1 MMTDKILVLYVDDEP
16 ALRDIGK
23 LFLERTGHFSV
34 VTIDSASAALAL
46 LKKERFDAVVSDY
59 QMPGI
64 NGIAFLKSVRA
75 LGDKI
80 SFIIF
85 TGRGREEIAIEA
97 LNNGADFYIQK
108 GGEPKSQFVELAHKI
123 QTAVDRRRTEEA
135 LAESEERFRGITER
149 ISDLIIVV
157 DPQGYSTFVSP
168 SITAILGFSPEL
180 YLKKRVDSISIPIED
195 TEKLE
200 QAFERLNSG
209 SLAEHLDFRMK
220 KSDGSYAVFDG
231 RALPVFKEGV
241 YAGIQLVARDI
252 TDRKHA
258 EEALQQA
265 NRKLH
270 LLSGITR
277 HDIKNQLMVL
287 LEYLELL
294 QKKVPDPA
302 LEEYFTRL
310 IHTSERIATMI
321 QMTKTYENIGVN
333 APVWQ
338 DTRMLFDTTVK
349 DIPVGKIICINDIP
363 DGIEIFADP
372 LIVKVCYNLI
382 DNAVRYGKKIT
393 NIRFSVMKRN
403 DDTVF
408 ICEDDGVGVPV
419 DVKEKIFDRGF
430 GKNTGLGLALSRE
443 ILDITGIK
451 LHETGEPGKGARFEM
466 TVPKRA
472 CRFGATR

>member
-1 MMTDKILVLYVDDEP
+1 MTEKILVLYVDDEP

-23 LFLERTGHFSV
+23 LFLERVGIFSV

-46 LKKERFDAVVSDY
+46 LKKKHFDAIVSDY

-64 NGIAFLKSVRA
+64 DGIAFLKSVRA
-75 LGDKI
+75 QGDKI
-80 SFIIF
+80 SFVIF

-97 LNNGADFYIQK
+97 LNNGADFYLQK

-123 QTAVDRRRTEEA
+123 RTAVDRHRTEDA
-135 LAESEERFRGITER
+135 LAESEERFRGITDR

-157 DPQGYSTFVSP
+157 DPQGYTTFVSP
-168 SITAILGFSPEL
+168 SIISILGHPPEL
-180 YLKKRVDSISIPIED
+180 YFKKMVESINIPAED
-195 TEKLE
+195 AEKLGY
-200 QAFERLNSG
+200 AFERLNSG
-209 SLAEHLDFRMK
+209 SVTEHLDFRMK

-231 RALPVFKEGV
+231 RALPVFKDGV

-287 LEYLELL
+287 KEYIRTL
-294 QKKVPDPA
+294 QENVPDPA
-302 LEEYFTRL
+302 LEGNFNR
-310 IHTSERIATMI
+310 IINTSERIAAMI
-321 QMTKTYENIGVN
+321 QITKTYENIGVN

-338 DTRMLFDTTVK
+338 DVRSLFDTAVHDT
-349 DIPVGKIICINDIP
+349 PVGKIQCINDIP
-363 DGIEIFADP
+363 NGTEVFADP

-382 DNAVRYGKKIT
+382 DNAVRYGNKIT
-393 NIRFSVMKRN
+393 TIRFSVLKRS
-403 DDTVF
+403 DDTII
-408 ICEDDGVGVPV
+408 ICEDDGVGVPAE
-419 DVKEKIFDRGF
+419 VKEKIFERGF
-430 GKNTGLGLALSRE
+430 GINTGLGLALSRE
-443 ILDITGIK
+443 ILDISGITLK
-451 LHETGEPGKGARFEM
+451 ETGEPGKGARFEM
-466 TVPKRA
+466 TVPKGVYRSSTP
-472 CRFGATR
+472 R

>member
-1 MMTDKILVLYVDDEP
+1 MMVEKILVLYVDDEP

-23 LFLERTGHFSV
+23 LFLERTGNFSV
-34 VTIDSASAALAL
+34 VTIDSASGALTL

-75 LGDKI
+75 LGNKI

-97 LNNGADFYIQK
+97 LNNGADFYLQK

-123 QTAVDRRRTEEA
+123 QTAVDRRRTEMA

-168 SITAILGFSPEL
+168 SITAILGFPHEL
-180 YLKKRVDSISIPIED
+180 YLKKRVDSFGIPAED
-195 TEKLE
+195 AEKLV
-200 QAFERLNSG
+200 QAFARLNSG
-209 SLAEHLDFRMK
+209 SFAEHLDFRMK
-220 KSDGSYAVFDG
+220 KSDESYAVFDG

-241 YAGIQLVARDI
+241 YVGIQLVARDI

-294 QKKVPDPA
+294 QIKVPDPA
-302 LEEYFTRL
+302 LKDYFTRL

-338 DTRMLFDTTVK
+338 DARMLFDTTVK
-349 DIPVGKIICINDIP
+349 DIPVGKIIFINDIP
-363 DGIEIFADP
+363 AGTEIFADP
-372 LIVKVCYNLI
+372 LIVKVCHNLI
-382 DNAVRYGKKIT
+382 DNAVRYGKEIT
-393 NIRFSVMKRN
+393 NIRFSVLKQN
-403 DDTVF
+403 DDTIF
-408 ICEDDGVGVPV
+408 ICEDDGVGVPA

-472 CRFGATR
+472 CRFGTTR

>member
-1 MMTDKILVLYVDDEP
+1 MMAEKILVLYVDDEP
-16 ALRDIGK
+16 ALRDVGK

-34 VTIDSASAALAL
+34 ATIDSASGALAL
-46 LKKERFDAVVSDY
+46 LKKERFDAIVSDY

-157 DPQGYSTFVSP
+157 DPQGCSTFVSP
-168 SITAILGFSPEL
+168 SITAILGFPPEL
-180 YLKKRVDSISIPIED
+180 YLKKRVDSIGIPAED
-195 TEKLE
+195 AEKLV
-200 QAFERLNSG
+200 QAFERLNCG
-209 SLAEHLDFRMK
+209 SFAEHLDFRMK
-220 KSDGSYAVFDG
+220 KSDESYAVFDG
-231 RALPVFKEGV
+231 RALPVFKDGV

-338 DTRMLFDTTVK
+338 DTRMLFDTAVK

-363 DGIEIFADP
+363 AGTEIFADP

-382 DNAVRYGKKIT
+382 DNAVRYGTEIT
-393 NIRFSVMKRN
+393 NIRFSVLKRN
-403 DDTVF
+403 DDTIF
-408 ICEDDGVGVPV
+408 ICEDDGVGVPA

-472 CRFGATR
+472 CRFGAAR

>member
-23 LFLERTGHFSV
+23 LFLERSGHFSV

-180 YLKKRVDSISIPIED
+180 YLKKKVDSINIPIED

-200 QAFERLNSG
+200 QAFKRLNSG

-231 RALPVFKEGV
+231 RALPVFKDGV

-310 IHTSERIATMI
+310 LHTSERIATMI

-382 DNAVRYGKKIT
+382 DNAVRYGKEIT
-393 NIRFSVMKRN
+393 NIRFSVLKRN